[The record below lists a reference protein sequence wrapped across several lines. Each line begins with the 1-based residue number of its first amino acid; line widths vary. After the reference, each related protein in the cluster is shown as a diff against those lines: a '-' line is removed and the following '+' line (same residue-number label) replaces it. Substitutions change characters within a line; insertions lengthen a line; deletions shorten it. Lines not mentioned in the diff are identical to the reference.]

1 MIHTKI
7 SAFDKKFKVFGIPTF
22 DNFSIHEFSTLIK
35 VLKITAKVENTE
47 KRTLEETGCK
57 HHVQEI
63 QSSLGFTYSW
73 PRLSL
78 FEFDPG

>member
-22 DNFSIHEFSTLIK
+22 DNFSIHEFETLIK
-35 VLKITAKVENTE
+35 VLKITAKVENTG
-47 KRTLEETGCK
+47 KKGLYLEETGCK

-63 QSSLGFTYSW
+63 QSCRIHVLLAKIVTF
-73 PRLSL
+73 RI
-78 FEFDPG
+78 